1 MRNNPLLWPL
11 LPMCAVIL
19 AACSSVPSA
28 YDKPKDTIKG
38 DLSDASNEALNVQAD
53 GQDASRALYPSMRLD
68 MPPVVAETLE
78 PRFDLV
84 VNRASARDV
93 LLSMV
98 ADTRYSMLLPNDLS
112 GEITVNL
119 KAVTVPEA
127 LSALRQLYGYE
138 YRIEGSRIFIQSQNM
153 QTRIMKVNYLNAVRK
168 GGSDIRVISGSVSDN
183 TSSNSNSNSGSSN
196 SSSNSS
202 SGSSSSGNTSFV
214 MSKISTTE
222 QSDFWSELSAAITAI
237 LGGREGRSV
246 VISPQ
251 SGVMVV
257 RGLPSE
263 LSQIEAFLHASQV
276 SLERQV
282 VIEAKII
289 EVTLSNNFQAGINW
303 GLFNSKLS
311 VGQLNIGAGASKS
324 SGITTTTGV
333 TSTPISGT
341 AGQTL
346 ANASNAVN
354 SMFGLVFKT
363 GNFSTM
369 LNLLEEQGKV
379 HVLSSP
385 RVATLNNQK
394 AVLKVGTD
402 DFFVT
407 EISTNAT
414 SNSSGTGQTVTPKIT
429 FQPFFSGIAL
439 DVTPQIDDDNL
450 ITLHIHPMV
459 SKVTTVSQTINLGST
474 IGTFVIPLA
483 SSAVS
488 EMDSVV
494 RAQDGQMIALGGL
507 IKQSTNNTDDQVPGI
522 GALPIVGNLFKQK
535 SHEVERRELVILL
548 KPTVIQSSVDWADD
562 ISNSERRVKRLL
574 DTDNINYF
582 SDPDRKS
589 NKKAQQ

>member
-11 LPMCAVIL
+11 LPMCAAIL

-28 YDKPKDTIKG
+28 YDKPKEAIKG
-38 DLSDASNEALNVQAD
+38 DLSEATNQALNVRTD

-153 QTRIMKVNYLNAVRK
+153 QTRIMKVNYLNSVRK
-168 GGSDIRVISGSVSDN
+168 GGSDIRVISGSVADN
-183 TSSNSNSNSGSSN
+183 TSSNSNSGSSSSN

-202 SGSSSSGNTSFV
+202 SSGSNTTSFV

-222 QSDFWSELSAAITAI
+222 QSDFWSELSAAVTTI
-237 LGGREGRSV
+237 LGGKEGRSV
-246 VISPQ
+246 VLSPQ

-257 RGLPSE
+257 RALPSE
-263 LSQIEAFLHASQV
+263 LSQVEAFLHASQV

-289 EVTLSNNFQAGINW
+289 EVTLNNNFQAGINW

-311 VGQLNIGAGASKS
+311 VGQLNVGASASKS
-324 SGITTTTGV
+324 SGIATTTLGV
-333 TSTPISGT
+333 ATTPISGT

-346 ANASNAVN
+346 ANATDAVN

-363 GNFSTM
+363 GNFSAM

-407 EISTNAT
+407 EISTNST
-414 SNSSGTGQTVTPKIT
+414 TNSSGTGQNVTPKIT

-450 ITLHIHPMV
+450 ITLHIHPMI
-459 SKVTTVSQTINLGST
+459 SKVTAVSQTINLGTT
-474 IGTFVIPLA
+474 IGTFVVPLA
-483 SSAVS
+483 SSDVS

-507 IKQSTNNTDDQVPGI
+507 IKQSTSNTDEQVPGL
-522 GALPIVGNLFKQK
+522 GALPLVGNLFKQK

-582 SDPDRKS
+582 SNSDRKS
-589 NKKAQQ
+589 NRKAQQ